1 MSMGEREGDK
11 RAEINKLVGDRIAGG
26 EETPTAIRHDS
37 DRVACLGKAHA
48 RPGMQTMDSSVTAAK
63 GDTCDTWREGWE
75 TKIQGWNT
83 GRLVSDSGL
92 DRETGRD
99 IRKGWTARR
108 SET

>member
-63 GDTCDTWREGWE
+63 AIPAILGGRAGKQRYKDGTRGGWSQ
-75 TKIQGWNT
+75 IRGWI
-83 GRLVSDSGL
+83 GRRG
-92 DRETGRD
+92 G
-99 IRKGWTARR
+99 I
-108 SET
+108 